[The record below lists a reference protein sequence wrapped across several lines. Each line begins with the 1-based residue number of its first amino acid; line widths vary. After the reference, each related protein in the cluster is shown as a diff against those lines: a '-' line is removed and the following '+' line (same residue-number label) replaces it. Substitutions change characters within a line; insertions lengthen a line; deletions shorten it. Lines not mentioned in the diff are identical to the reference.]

1 MSLLVIAAFAVSLG
15 AVAGLAFN
23 MPDNWFCGLLALAA
37 TLGAADAAYREQ
49 RGWALGLLALA
60 VLLSGAGLH
69 AALRPSR
76 ERRPR

>member
-1 MSLLVIAAFAVSLG
+1 MSLLVIAAFTIGLS
-15 AVAGLAFN
+15 AVAGLALN
-23 MPDNWFCGLLALAA
+23 MPDHWFCSLLALAA

-49 RGWALGLLALA
+49 RGWALALLALA

-76 ERRPR
+76 GRRPE